1 MKDKTNKYLLIG
13 LGIIVVVWG
22 IDKYLKSKPKPIN
35 ADAYSDLDLNAVL
48 SKGSTGAE
56 VMELQRILIDQYG
69 ASLGYSGAEKNG
81 IDGDFGSITEKAL
94 MEAKG
99 VKSISLKQILTN
111 K

>member
-35 ADAYSDLDLNAVL
+35 SDSYSDLDLNAVL

-69 ASLGYSGAEKNG
+69 ADLGYSGAERNG